1 MTTTA
6 TPPVLF
12 WLREDLRVDDNRALN
27 AAIADANA
35 RGTGVHAIWCV
46 VPQQWDAH
54 GMGDNRRW
62 FLLESAREL
71 LHTLADAGI
80 PLTVIDAGDFAG
92 STVAVARRL
101 AALRSPA
108 LYFNHEYPLNELRRD
123 ELAVAACAQ
132 AGVAVHRFHDGV
144 LVPPAALLTKSG
156 TPYSV
161 FTPWRQAWYR
171 HLAGDATLAPRAFRA
186 PACRAD
192 AALLA
197 RETLASLHTLDEQL
211 RALVVPH
218 SVRAAWQPGERA
230 ARRRLKAFAA
240 DALAGYRDRRDLPAV
255 AGTSTLSPYLAAGCL
270 SPRRALAFARDANR
284 GDFAEGNAGAVTWIS
299 ELGWRDF
306 YKQVMYHHPHVSKG
320 FAFRRE
326 TDRIAWRR
334 DSRDFAAWC
343 NGETGVPL
351 VDAAMRQL
359 VATGWMH
366 NRLRMVTA
374 MFLSK
379 DLLIDWRLGEAFFA
393 RHLVDW
399 DFAANNGGWQWSA
412 STGTDAAPYFRLF
425 NPVRQGER
433 FDPAGEFVRQWL
445 PALRDVPDRYV
456 HAPWLLAEK
465 TPKGAGLLFA
475 EQKSTPVAPFVPPLI
490 DHERAKAR
498 VMAAFR
504 AIGDDKIDRIA

>member
-1 MTTTA
+1 MKNTH
-6 TPPVLF
+6 TPPVLV

-27 AAIADANA
+27 AAVAAADA
-35 RGTGVHAIWCV
+35 RGSAVHAIWCV

-80 PLTVIDAGDFAG
+80 ALTVIDAGDFAG
-92 STVAVARRL
+92 STVAVARQL
-101 AALRSPA
+101 AALRTPA
-108 LYFNHEYPLNELRRD
+108 LFFNDEYPLNEMRRD
-123 ELAVAACAQ
+123 ALVADGCTQ
-132 AGVAVHRFHDGV
+132 AGVELHRFHDSV
-144 LVPPAALLTKSG
+144 LVPPAALLTRTG

-171 HLAGDATLAPRAFRA
+171 HLADDTRLAPRAFRA
-186 PACRAD
+186 PAQRVD
-192 AALLA
+192 SALLQ
-197 RETLASLHTLDEQL
+197 RETLASLHAIDEQV
-211 RALVVPH
+211 RALAVPD
-218 SVRAAWQPGERA
+218 SVRAAWQPGERE

-240 DALAGYRDRRDLPAV
+240 DALAGYREQRDLPAV

-320 FAFRRE
+320 FAFRRD

-334 DSRDFAAWC
+334 DERDFAAWC
-343 NGETGVPL
+343 TGETGVPL

-359 VATGWMH
+359 VSTGWMH

-374 MFLSK
+374 MYLSK

-393 RHLVDW
+393 KHLVDW

-433 FDPAGEFVRQWL
+433 FDPAGDFVRQWL
-445 PALRDVPDRYV
+445 PALRNVPDKYV
-456 HAPWLLAEK
+456 HAPWLLAENAR
-465 TPKGAGLLFA
+465 TVSGSMFTEQPLDRFA
-475 EQKSTPVAPFVPPLI
+475 PPRI

-504 AIGDDKIDRIA
+504 AIGDEKIDRIA